1 MTTNISAT
9 TPQPGGTAGTPRR
22 RASARA
28 ERGPVAGFF
37 TNLIERTWLIVALIV
52 LWYVVSQFVSGYYT
66 PSLQQIF
73 TRMGQDFADGT
84 IPSGIVYSLTNLAA
98 GLAIATVVG
107 VVVGVVLAEWR
118 FLGEVLDPVIHFI
131 RSIPQSAL
139 VPLII
144 GAFGLSQGPKI
155 YTIAFACVWPI
166 LLNTMDGVRGGEPTI
181 RRFSKVY
188 RIPPLLY
195 FRRVVL
201 PGAMPQIVA
210 GVRVALPIGITVMV
224 VSEFFGAVNGIGH
237 YITTSQ
243 STFQIPATWAGA
255 MIAGV
260 IGYVLSLLFTF
271 AERGLLGWYFKSA
284 AK

>member
-1 MTTNISAT
+1 MSNTISTKA
-9 TPQPGGTAGTPRR
+9 QPGQTGSTPRR
-22 RASARA
+22 SVAPR
-28 ERGPVAGFF
+28 ERGPVASFLL
-37 TNLIERTWLIVALIV
+37 NLLERTWLIIALV
-52 LWYVVSQFVSGYYT
+52 LLWFVVSMFVYGYYT
-66 PSLQQIF
+66 PSLEQILV
-73 TRMGQDFADGT
+73 RMGQDWASGVL
-84 IPSGIVYSLTNLAA
+84 PSAIIYSLTNLVV
-98 GLAIATVVG
+98 GLAIAVVAG
-107 VVVGVVLAEWR
+107 VVAGILLGEWR
-118 FLGEVLDPVIHFI
+118 FLGEVLDPVIHFV

-144 GAFGLSQGPKI
+144 GFFGLSQLPKI
-155 YTIAFACVWPI
+155 ATIAFACVWPI

-188 RIPPLLY
+188 RIPPMLY

-237 YITTSQ
+237 YITTAQ
-243 STFQIPATWAGA
+243 ATFQIPAVWAGA
-255 MIAGV
+255 LIAG
-260 IGYVLSLLFTF
+260 ILGYVLSLLFTF

-284 AK
+284 AAN